1 MVSSL
6 SSAASVFAR
15 VDARK
20 LERKQKNRRS
30 GNACYAGYTGYVIA
44 FVRSC
49 GVTTRA
55 FAWIFREFDV
65 WAQVKLLF
73 CSLMHEVCFCRQ
85 FWPLLE
91 TVGFRTAQRSSTS
104 GKILLLISFSINAEN
119 IALMRRD
126 LFKTL
131 SRFVDQV
138 CSPKVTSNRLFAWLD
153 HLINFR

>member
-55 FAWIFREFDV
+55 FARIFREFDV

-73 CSLMHEVCFCRQ
+73 CSLMKFVFAGSFDYSWRLWDLEQLKEVLHQVKYFY
-85 FWPLLE
+85 
-91 TVGFRTAQRSSTS
+91 SS
-104 GKILLLISFSINAEN
+104 
-119 IALMRRD
+119 
-126 LFKTL
+126 LFQLTQKTL
-131 SRFVDQV
+131 R
-138 CSPKVTSNRLFAWLD
+138 
-153 HLINFR
+153 

>member
-15 VDARK
+15 VGARK

-55 FAWIFREFDV
+55 FARIFREFDV

-73 CSLMHEVCFCRQ
+73 CSLMKFGFAGSFDYSWRLWDLEQLKEVLHQVKYFY
-85 FWPLLE
+85 
-91 TVGFRTAQRSSTS
+91 SS
-104 GKILLLISFSINAEN
+104 
-119 IALMRRD
+119 
-126 LFKTL
+126 LFQLTQKTL
-131 SRFVDQV
+131 R
-138 CSPKVTSNRLFAWLD
+138 
-153 HLINFR
+153 